1 MMTIA
6 KDFAAK
12 AFVAFVAAAMMISLF
27 APAAKAQTA
36 EQLQTMINDLL
47 AQIATLQAQVGQGG
61 QSVSSGV
68 CPFTWTRDLNMGAT
82 GADVMKL
89 QQFLNANADTRVS
102 ASGAGSVGAETEY
115 YGPATAAAVAK
126 MQVMYRAEILTPLG
140 MVNPST
146 FFGPSTRAKANA
158 LCVAA
163 PVEPVAPVEPTE
175 PTEPV
180 EPGVTLG
187 DGEGSIDTVNQ
198 TSADETTLREGESS
212 GLLAFEAE
220 VTGDVSVNRVDVYM
234 DGNGTGSTRAE
245 NYFQGASL
253 IVDGEEV
260 ATLDVSD
267 WTEDTYGKVAVHG
280 NGNEYRLR
288 FTGLDLIF
296 ADGDVPQFQVV
307 LDANNVIDSTDQ
319 TATWAITLETDSIR
333 TVDGQGFTDT
343 AGGSYEPTFGI
354 DALLVAELAVTE
366 SDASPDDTTFEV
378 SDTAT
383 TKDVTVAMF
392 DVREKNS
399 VAVTVE
405 DMTFTVTATN
415 TITNESL
422 VAKTASI
429 WDGSTKLAS
438 KSVTDGGVVLF
449 ENMGL
454 EIAADETVALTVKL
468 DFADSD
474 AYIEG
479 ETVTVAYTSVDDVVD
494 ENGNTEDD
502 ITTTVGPVTSGT
514 HTLRTTGIAVTAGT
528 FTAPAM
534 VSDGV
539 TTANNYGNY
548 VMNVEVA
555 AFGDNYYVPLTTNR
569 GATTTVGVAYQ
580 IEDSNGT
587 IVSTGTST
595 GAAFGYV
602 SGGTKTGQYVKITDG
617 GTAIFKLTVPFDPAS
632 TGTYRVQIL
641 SIGYDLAAT
650 TPSVA
655 ETAEP
660 ASDFEADN
668 LYVTS

>member
-187 DGEGSIDTVNQ
+187 DGEGSIDSVTQISSDDSSV
-198 TSADETTLREGESS
+198 REGESN
-212 GLLAFEAE
+212 GIFAFEAD
-220 VTGDVSVNRVDVYM
+220 VSGDISVNRVDLYM
-234 DGNGTGSTRAE
+234 DVVGSSTRASS
-245 NYFQGASL
+245 YFQGASL
-253 IVDGEEV
+253 TVDGEEV

-267 WTEDTYGKVAVHG
+267 FGEDTYGNVTGGGGK
-280 NGNEYRLR
+280 EYRLR
-288 FTGLDLIF
+288 FSGLDLVF
-296 ADGDVPQFQVV
+296 ADGDLPEFQLVM
-307 LDANNVIDSTDQ
+307 DTNNVIDTNDQ
-319 TATWAITLETDSIR
+319 AATWYVDMETDSIR
-333 TVDGQGFTDT
+333 TVDGLGFSESTGASIEDN
-343 AGGSYEPTFGI
+343 FGVNS
-354 DALLVAELAVTE
+354 LLVAELAVTE
-366 SDASPDDTTFEV
+366 ADNSPDATTFEV
-378 SDTAT
+378 SNTDT
-383 TKDVTVAMF
+383 TKDVEVAQF
-392 DVREKNS
+392 DVREKNG
-399 VAVTVE
+399 VDVTVD
-405 DMTFTVTATN
+405 DMTFTITVAN
-415 TITNESL
+415 TVTNEAT
-422 VAKTASI
+422 VVRTASVY
-429 WDGSTKLAS
+429 DGSTKLAS
-438 KSVTDGGVVLF
+438 KTVTDGGAVAF
-449 ENMGL
+449 TNMGL
-454 EIAADETVALTVKL
+454 DIAADETVTLTIKL
-468 DFADSD
+468 DFADVD
-474 AYIEG
+474 NYVEG
-479 ETVTVAYTSVDDVVD
+479 ETVTVEWTSVDDAVD
-494 ENGNTEDD
+494 ENDNTEGDMT
-502 ITTTVGPVTSGT
+502 ITTGPVTSAT
-514 HTLRTTGIAVTAGT
+514 HTLRSQGIVVTAGT
-528 FTAPAM
+528 FTSSM

-539 TTANNYGNY
+539 TTANNYGSY
-548 VMNVEVA
+548 KMNVEVA
-555 AFGDNYYVPLTTNR
+555 AFGDNYYVPLTTTR
-569 GATTTVGVAYQ
+569 DASSTVGIAYQ
-580 IEDSNGT
+580 IEDSNGAV
-587 IVSTGTST
+587 ISTGTST
-595 GAAFGYV
+595 GAAFQRV
-602 SGGTKTGQYVKITDG
+602 SGGSTATAGYVKISDG
-617 GTAIFKLTVPFDPAS
+617 SSATFELSVPFDPAT

-641 SIGYDLAAT
+641 TVGYALTAVDPTATETVAPAA
-650 TPSVA
+650 
-655 ETAEP
+655 
-660 ASDFEADN
+660 DFESVN
-668 LYVTS
+668 QYVTS